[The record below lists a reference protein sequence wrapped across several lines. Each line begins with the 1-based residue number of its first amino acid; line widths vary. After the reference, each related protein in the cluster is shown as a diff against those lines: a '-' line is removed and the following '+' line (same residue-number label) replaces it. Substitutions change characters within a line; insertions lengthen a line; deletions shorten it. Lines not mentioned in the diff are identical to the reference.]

1 MDAPWA
7 YIKAR
12 LFEDWIIREIPLK
25 NSTPK
30 RIIALACPYL
40 SLWLF
45 HITLAQDVPRFLSLD
60 TISFWRIDCLIITSW
75 IQDKFLEFSMLIK
88 LPNYLLYC
96 IWWGIAVLPKI
107 STPIQLH
114 NYYLWEKL
122 GHSRCSLNSKKVM
135 NGWENSRP
143 YIEQERQLPQT
154 GGKATSLPESR
165 QWVFLIRSLWK

>member
-96 IWWGIAVLPKI
+96 IWWELQFYPRYLPPYS
-107 STPIQLH
+107 STITICGKSWVIQGVPSIPRKSWMGERIPGPI
-114 NYYLWEKL
+114 
-122 GHSRCSLNSKKVM
+122 
-135 NGWENSRP
+135 
-143 YIEQERQLPQT
+143 
-154 GGKATSLPESR
+154 
-165 QWVFLIRSLWK
+165 